1 LNLLDRQSCG
11 ALVVTILLLLTRSVA
26 AQSPN
31 PTIEVRPGSLTAYRV
46 ALQRFDDEGPASASL
61 APERLREAI
70 REGLEFTPSIVT
82 LPDTAFL
89 GPVETARLHG
99 ARRTDCPEWRAGG
112 ADILVEGVL
121 EEREG
126 RVRVRIGVWDLARCV
141 RLLSERYLRPV
152 ATMPRYA
159 RRIADDIVGAI
170 TGMRGASATE
180 IAFISTRTGDRQVTL
195 MDADGGNVRAA
206 TRGRSVKA
214 FPAWL
219 PGGTGLLYTAYVT
232 GQQPGL
238 FVASR
243 SRAVRAGA
251 LLPDVLPGEPKYRGV
266 FDPAGASLAIVSSVG
281 GAAELFRV
289 ARDGGRSRRLTF
301 SPSIEVS
308 PAWSPDGEQIAFVS
322 DRSGSPQIFVMNADG
337 TNKRRLTF
345 QGSYNSNPAWS
356 PDGNWIAYQ
365 TRIGAQFDL
374 WLIDPTGEVSFPIVE
389 HPRSDESPSW
399 SPDGRRLVFS
409 STRRGRADLYRVD
422 RSGENLTRLTRDG
435 GDNTYPTWGPFP
447 Q

>member
-1 LNLLDRQSCG
+1 MNSLDRHKRW
-11 ALVVTILLLLTRSVA
+11 ALVVTIALLLAGTAA
-26 AQSPN
+26 AQTPN
-31 PTIEVRPGSLTAYRV
+31 PMIEVRPGGLTAYRV
-46 ALQRFDDEGPASASL
+46 ALQRFGDEGPGAASL
-61 APERLREAI
+61 APERLREAL
-70 REGLEFTPSIVT
+70 RAGLEFTPSIVT
-82 LPDTAFL
+82 LPDAAFL

-99 ARRTDCPEWRAGG
+99 ARRTDCADWRAGG

-121 EEREG
+121 EERDG
-126 RVRVRIGVWDLARCV
+126 RVRVRIGVWDVARCV
-141 RLLSERYLRPV
+141 RLLSERYRRPT

-170 TGMRGASATE
+170 TGTRGASATE
-180 IAFISTRTGDRQVTL
+180 IAFISTRTGGRQVAL
-195 MDADGGNVRAA
+195 MDADGSNLRLA
-206 TRGRSVKA
+206 TRGRSIKA

-238 FVASR
+238 YVAAR

-251 LLPDVLPGEPKYRGV
+251 LLPDVLAGQPRYRGA
-266 FDPAGASLAIVSSVG
+266 FDPQGGSLAIVSSIG

-289 ARDGGRSRRLTF
+289 SRDGHKVKRLTF

-308 PAWSPDGEQIAFVS
+308 PSWSPDGEQIAFVS

-345 QGSYNSNPAWS
+345 QGGYNSNPAWS
-356 PDGNWIAYQ
+356 PDGSWIAYQ
-365 TRIGAQFDL
+365 TRIGAQFDI

-399 SPDGRRLVFS
+399 SPDGRRLIFS

-435 GDNTYPTWGPFP
+435 GENTYPTWGPYP
-447 Q
+447 E